1 MEKGVGARVLGIFR
15 TDSGR
20 GCGEQEAELRAGS
33 VETVASS
40 RERGD

>member
-20 GCGEQEAELRAGS
+20 GCGEQEAELRVGS

-40 RERGD
+40 WEIGD